1 MQHGTNCADGSHPG
15 AFACCSYKPCNI
27 FCCNCD
33 DYCRGGVVY
42 KNSLSFKMD
51 FFKNGLALIW
61 AALIADT
68 WNESE
73 KCTSSVQWKNNGL
86 MAYVI
91 FYGQI

>member
-1 MQHGTNCADGSHPG
+1 
-15 AFACCSYKPCNI
+15 
-27 FCCNCD
+27 
-33 DYCRGGVVY
+33 
-42 KNSLSFKMD
+42 MD

-73 KCTSSVQWKNNGL
+73 KCTSSVQGKNNGL